1 MTTIVNIE
9 IDGIYLLCEIELN
22 QEDNIDQGFELISV
36 TLRRENIKSIIDE
49 NMICDIINEQLNVD
63 TLDSNRR
70 IVFRTK

>member
-1 MTTIVNIE
+1 MKTVRIE
-9 IDGIYLLCEIELN
+9 IDGIELFCDIKLN

-36 TLRRENIKSIIDE
+36 TLRRENIKSSIDE

>member
-1 MTTIVNIE
+1 MKTIKIE
-9 IDGIYLLCEIELN
+9 VDGIELFCDIKLN